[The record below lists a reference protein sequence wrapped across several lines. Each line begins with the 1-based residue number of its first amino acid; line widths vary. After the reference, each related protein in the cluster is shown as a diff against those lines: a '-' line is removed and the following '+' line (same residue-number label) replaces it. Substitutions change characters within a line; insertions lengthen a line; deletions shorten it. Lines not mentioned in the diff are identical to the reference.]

1 MTKKQTTRKQDRGR
15 IASGQ
20 HYEFRYAGKK
30 SRKSALAVKKAVKK
44 AGISRKRLER
54 TLSRRKNSPA
64 SSTPRPGTR
73 FPQKL
78 NLASEPNVS
87 THRKTD
93 PKGRLVLS
101 QHFTS

>member
-20 HYEFRYAGKK
+20 HYELRYAGKK

-73 FPQKL
+73 F
-78 NLASEPNVS
+78 
-87 THRKTD
+87 RKN
-93 PKGRLVLS
+93 
-101 QHFTS
+101 